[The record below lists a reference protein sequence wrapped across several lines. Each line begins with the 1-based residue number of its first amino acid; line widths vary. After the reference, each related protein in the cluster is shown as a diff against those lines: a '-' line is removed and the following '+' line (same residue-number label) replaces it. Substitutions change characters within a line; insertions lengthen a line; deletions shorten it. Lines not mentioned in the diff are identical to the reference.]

1 MASRGAS
8 ETKLLKEKIENQLN
22 RLLLQLE
29 DIEELKEDLDDE
41 EYEITKKETLE
52 QMEEFEATLRKMMK
66 GDISLVDEFGSI
78 QLAIQA
84 AIRDA
89 FRTPEV
95 IKLFARKEPE
105 ALRQRLSSLK
115 RDLKLGRLPE
125 DAFVQQAVEILL
137 ALKKLGE
144 KLSAA
149 EADFLQ
155 RNMTASLDDFEEVG
169 ESEDVADEGIILSR
183 AGNDIDRAQS

>member
-66 GDISLVDEFGSI
+66 GDISLVDQFGSI
-78 QLAIQA
+78 QL
-84 AIRDA
+84 
-89 FRTPEV
+89 V
-95 IKLFARKEPE
+95 
-105 ALRQRLSSLK
+105 S
-115 RDLKLGRLPE
+115 
-125 DAFVQQAVEILL
+125 
-137 ALKKLGE
+137 
-144 KLSAA
+144 
-149 EADFLQ
+149 
-155 RNMTASLDDFEEVG
+155 
-169 ESEDVADEGIILSR
+169 
-183 AGNDIDRAQS
+183 

>member
-1 MASRGAS
+1 LGS
-8 ETKLLKEKIENQLN
+8 EEVSHSILLSFCIVCPKFAHVI
-22 RLLLQLE
+22 RL
-29 DIEELKEDLDDE
+29 
-41 EYEITKKETLE
+41 
-52 QMEEFEATLRKMMK
+52 EF
-66 GDISLVDEFGSI
+66 FP
-78 QLAIQA
+78 QAIQA

-144 KLSAA
+144 QLSAA
-149 EADFLQ
+149 EVYSSIHLIANSEFF
-155 RNMTASLDDFEEVG
+155 SLNIIALHNPYRGTFC
-169 ESEDVADEGIILSR
+169 SEI
-183 AGNDIDRAQS
+183 